1 MTRALMLKPI
11 LGGLKVDDDIANC
24 NVSYVSKVKQDR
36 VSWGEI
42 SSCHLEV
49 FDSATAT
56 PTATSVMF
64 LK

>member
-1 MTRALMLKPI
+1 MLKPI

-24 NVSYVSKVKQDR
+24 NVSYVSEVKQDR
-36 VSWGEI
+36 VPWGEMR
-42 SSCHLEV
+42 SCYQEV
-49 FDSATAT
+49 YDSATAT